1 MRASG
6 ELLVLCGE
14 VGWTFVQRRVN
25 LLTGSAVKGIEI
37 CAVQV
42 MDLQKRQVRYLSLRA
57 HGKLVILNDLR
68 ARDAELLC
76 CAVSCLM
83 YLCTVYIIHD
93 LQMQAQCTYRYH
105 TCSYFNF
112 FFLHLAFLSDLSII
126 LRWWSAPSS
135 YYHASYS
142 PWSSYVETQPDP

>member
-1 MRASG
+1 MMRASG

-68 ARDAELLC
+68 ARDAELL
-76 CAVSCLM
+76 
-83 YLCTVYIIHD
+83 
-93 LQMQAQCTYRYH
+93 
-105 TCSYFNF
+105 
-112 FFLHLAFLSDLSII
+112 
-126 LRWWSAPSS
+126 
-135 YYHASYS
+135 
-142 PWSSYVETQPDP
+142 